1 MLAVAQSFIEST
13 CISHGYKWIP
23 AFAGMTVRCYGARL
37 NRQTCRSQLRHLMQ
51 AARIATCY
59 AYASTALILQGTQRA
74 ARQASASIR
83 DMAGDAGHGLDR
95 GDAGAVAKHGR
106 RRHLRRRGRLP
117 GSPGRRYQTPAGTGR
132 SDRALQLLRTAQS
145 HTAARFRH
153 GGLSG
158 TGRARLAA
166 GIHSSQRRHACI
178 ATSQRRSSWPAAP
191 ELTRYAW
198 TLAGHRAV
206 PAMRTNNAAGSV
218 CDASRAAIARGPP

>member
-95 GDAGAVAKHGR
+95 GDAGAVAKHDR
-106 RRHLRRRGRLP
+106 LRRRGRLP
-117 GSPGRRYQTPAGTGR
+117 GSPGGRGQASAAGR
-132 SDRALQLLRTAQS
+132 SDRALQLLRAAQS
-145 HTAARFRH
+145 HTAARIRH
-153 GGLSG
+153 GGVCG
-158 TGRARLAA
+158 TGHARPAT
-166 GIHSSQRRHACI
+166 GIDSSQRRHTCI
-178 ATSQRRSSWPAAP
+178 ATAQRRPSRPAVP
-191 ELTRYAW
+191 GLTRYAW
-198 TLAGHRAV
+198 TLAGRCAV
-206 PAMRTNNAAGSV
+206 PAMRLDNAAG
-218 CDASRAAIARGPP
+218 